1 MIIVQTQTTSAAPS
15 VASHTGR
22 RARYPMRSKGKSQLF
37 FGALALASALVLGA
51 PSAQAIN
58 INKMKQNMVADLNG
72 TVNGYAF
79 VITRGNRSRVGSGG
93 WAKRPVDGGVAM
105 TINTRSFIASTTKP
119 ITAIAT
125 LQLLAANNLTLAS
138 KIAPW
143 LPNNWVK
150 GPGIN
155 QLTFR
160 DLLQHR
166 TGFNQIFMSLSAAKQ
181 QENWGNDWDGLKW
194 IVKNGAQ
201 PGASASY
208 KNANFALLRV
218 IIPKLWKA
226 SGANDAD
233 FTGVTKGNNGLLYVI
248 YVTNHIFKP
257 SNVAIGASCTAGETY
272 RPQALGYDVTEP
284 NENGTMSETSW
295 PNCGGHAGLRLSA
308 RDLSRIMVALRKGKL
323 LTPPWRFAMDQFRL
337 GWDRLSN
344 TSKNGRKDKWWHG
357 GAWNKPGNRGY
368 RACIM
373 KYKGNVEAA
382 LVINSKTSGKG
393 ACTIL
398 KDAYNNAG

>member
-1 MIIVQTQTTSAAPS
+1 MICNQTQTIAA
-15 VASHTGR
+15 
-22 RARYPMRSKGKSQLF
+22 RSPVTDRKPVFVLS
-37 FGALALASALVLGA
+37 ALALASVMLLGA
-51 PSAQAIN
+51 PSAQAVSL
-58 INKMKQNMVADLNG
+58 NKMKQNMVDDLNG

-79 VITRGNRSRVGSGG
+79 VITKGNKSRAGSGG

-105 TINTRSFIASTTKP
+105 ATKTRSFIASSTKP

-125 LQLLAANNLTLAS
+125 LQLLAANNLTIAS
-138 KIAPW
+138 KIGPW
-143 LPNNWVK
+143 LPNDWVK

-166 TGFNQIFMSLSAAKQ
+166 TGFNQIFKGLSASKKQ
-181 QENWGNDWDGLKW
+181 NWGNDWDGLKW
-194 IVKNGAQ
+194 VVKNGAQ
-201 PGASASY
+201 PGASSSY

-226 SGANDAD
+226 SGAGDAD

-257 SNVAIGASCTAGETY
+257 SNVATGASCTAGEKY
-272 RPQALGYDVTEP
+272 RPQAMGYDVSDPDET
-284 NENGTMSETSW
+284 GTMSETSW

-308 RDLSRIMVALRKGKL
+308 RDLSRILVALRKGKL
-323 LTPPWRFAMDQFRL
+323 LSPPWRFAMDQFRL
-337 GWDRLSN
+337 GWSQASN
-344 TSKNGRKDKWWHG
+344 TNKKGRKDKWWHG
-357 GAWNKPGNRGY
+357 GAWNKSSNRGY

-373 KYKGNVEAA
+373 KYKGDMEAA

-393 ACTIL
+393 ACTVL

>member
-1 MIIVQTQTTSAAPS
+1 MICNRTQTIAA
-15 VASHTGR
+15 
-22 RARYPMRSKGKSQLF
+22 RSPATDRKPLLVFS
-37 FGALALASALVLGA
+37 ALALASALLLGA
-51 PSAQAIN
+51 SPAQAVSL
-58 INKMKQNMVADLNG
+58 NKMKQNMVADLNG

-79 VITRGNRSRVGSGG
+79 VITKNNKSRAGSGG

-105 TINTRSFIASTTKP
+105 TTKTRSFIASTTKP

-125 LQLLAANNLTLAS
+125 LQLLAANNLTIAS
-138 KIAPW
+138 KIGPW
-143 LPNNWVK
+143 LPNDWVK

-160 DLLQHR
+160 DLLQHH
-166 TGFNQIFMSLSAAKQ
+166 TGFNQIFKSLSAAKKK
-181 QENWGNDWDGLKW
+181 NWGNDWDGLKW

-226 SGANDAD
+226 SGAGDAD
-233 FTGVTKGNNGLLYVI
+233 FTGITKGNNGLLYVI

-257 SNVAIGASCTAGETY
+257 SNVAIGASCAAGEKY
-272 RPQALGYDVTEP
+272 RPQALGYDVADP
-284 NENGTMSETSW
+284 NEAGTMSETSW

-308 RDLSRIMVALRKGKL
+308 RDLSRILVALRKGKL
-323 LTPPWRFAMDQFRL
+323 LSPPWRFAMDQFRL
-337 GWDRLSN
+337 GWDKSSN
-344 TSKNGRKDKWWHG
+344 TNKNGRKNKWWHG
-357 GAWNKPGNRGY
+357 GAWNKSSNRGY

-382 LVINSKTSGKG
+382 LVINSKTSGKS